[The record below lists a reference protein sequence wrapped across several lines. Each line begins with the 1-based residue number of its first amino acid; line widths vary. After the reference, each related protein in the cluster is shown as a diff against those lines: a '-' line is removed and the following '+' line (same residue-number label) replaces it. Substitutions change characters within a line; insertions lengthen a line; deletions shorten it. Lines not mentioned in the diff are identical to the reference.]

1 MEIRQLSYTKE
12 DSYLLK
18 MTTPTEE
25 PLENWYVLQDSRGNT
40 GDCLMFWAQTGGYT
54 SDLMK
59 ADLFT
64 EEQAFAQN
72 RSRHTD
78 IPWPLSYLTARK
90 RRVVDMQVVKLKD
103 GPEVE
108 ADEEVYLQPTF
119 VPFNGNDIAF
129 LSVKGGLTT
138 DLDKAQVLTA
148 DEASHRPGVPRSKKY
163 IDANSRGVA
172 YAPNTSLKDALR
184 PEHYSLIVEQ
194 QKVNRERHSYR
205 CGSCGVFVSLSTYYG
220 GRCPRCDSVCG
231 P

>member
-1 MEIRQLSYTKE
+1 
-12 DSYLLK
+12 
-18 MTTPTEE
+18 MTTSSEE
-25 PLENWYVLQDSRGNT
+25 TLENWYVLQDSRGNT

-64 EEQAFAQN
+64 EEQAFAQSC
-72 RSRHTD
+72 SRHTD

-103 GPEVE
+103 VQEV
-108 ADEEVYLQPTF
+108 AVDAEVYLQPMM

-129 LSVKGGLTT
+129 LSIKGGLTT
-138 DLDKAQVLTA
+138 NLDKAKVLTA
-148 DEASHRPGVPRSKKY
+148 DEATRWPGVPRSKKY

-172 YAPNTSLKDALR
+172 YATSVSLKDALR
-184 PEHYSLIVEQ
+184 PELYSVIVEQ

-205 CGSCGVFVSLSTYYG
+205 CWNCGIFVSPSTYYG
-220 GRCPRCDSVCG
+220 GRCPRCDNACG